1 MTGQTFHPI
10 PVLPLEEVHHEA
22 IVAHAVDLP
31 LLLARD
37 LRWQLLQ
44 FGFPF
49 RCSLNLRLLQ
59 DTVQVLVQTV

>member
-1 MTGQTFHPI
+1 MAGETLHTVA
-10 PVLPLEEVHHEA
+10 VLSLEEVDDKA